1 MAKYFNQREVFPV
14 IAEVIRMLH
23 KDTQDFVMHDEL
35 AEALLGHPI
44 IKAIIARVHQQP
56 NSPTSEWLVGNMIA
70 WFSQK
75 MTAATSPYRHT
86 VEYVRMGQAF
96 AFRPLKSA

>member
-1 MAKYFNQREVFPV
+1 MVSHVGLAGKEEHDGEVFQPTRGVPV

-56 NSPTSEWLVGNMIA
+56 DSPTSEWLVGNMIA

-75 MTAATSPYRHT
+75 MTAATSPYRP
-86 VEYVRMGQAF
+86 R
-96 AFRPLKSA
+96 